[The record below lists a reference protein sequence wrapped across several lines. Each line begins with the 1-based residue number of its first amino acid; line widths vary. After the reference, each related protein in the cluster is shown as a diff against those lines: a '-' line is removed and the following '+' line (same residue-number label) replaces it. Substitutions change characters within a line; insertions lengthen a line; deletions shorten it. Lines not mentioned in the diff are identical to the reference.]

1 MIGGALAALV
11 AGLSYWLRLLSF
23 SGAVAA
29 LVVGFL
35 IFGFG
40 GIGFAGP
47 LLAFFLSSSLLSQ
60 VGRKRKESINALYAK
75 GSTRDAMQVFAN
87 GGVAALLAAVFPF
100 LEAHRETALMMAI
113 ASLAAVNA
121 DTWATEI
128 GSLQRGSPWMVTT
141 LRRVPAGTSGAVS
154 WLGLLAALLGSLFIG
169 LVGVLTWPPRSIH
182 ILWQP
187 EVPELLAVVWAG
199 FLAALADSIL
209 GGGLQAQYRC
219 LRCGALTERKTHCPN
234 APVRLGRGFR
244 WMTNDLVNLIASL
257 LGALFVWFLLAFF
270 VYPA

>member
-11 AGLSYWLRLLSF
+11 AGFSYWLRLLSF

-60 VGRKRKESINALYAK
+60 MGRKRKERINALYAK
-75 GSTRDAMQVFAN
+75 GSTRDALQVFAN
-87 GGVAALLAAVFPF
+87 GGVAALLAAIFPF
-100 LEAHRETALMMAI
+100 LGAYRETVLMMAI

-141 LRRVPAGTSGAVS
+141 LRRVDPGTSGAVS

-169 LVGVLTWPPRSIH
+169 LVGILTWPPRSIY

-187 EVPELLAVVWAG
+187 EVPELLAVAWAG
-199 FLAALADSIL
+199 FIAALGDSIL
-209 GGGLQAQYRC
+209 GGSFQAQYRC
-219 LRCGALTERKTHCPN
+219 LRCGALTERNIHCPDS
-234 APVRLGRGFR
+234 PVRLGRGYR
-244 WMTNDLVNLIASL
+244 WMTNDLVNFIASL
-257 LGALFVWFLLAFF
+257 LGALFVWFLLAYF